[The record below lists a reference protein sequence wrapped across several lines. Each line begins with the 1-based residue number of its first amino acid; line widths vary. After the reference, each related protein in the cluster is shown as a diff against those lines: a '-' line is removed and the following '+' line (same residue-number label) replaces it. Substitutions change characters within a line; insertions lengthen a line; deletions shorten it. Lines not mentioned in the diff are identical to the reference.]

1 MEKSNKGETW
11 NESIVYEG
19 NESITSETWNESTFY
34 EGNES
39 ITSIKLVLN
48 HDHLSF
54 SKK

>member
-11 NESIVYEG
+11 NESI
-19 NESITSETWNESTFY
+19 FY

-54 SKK
+54 SQND